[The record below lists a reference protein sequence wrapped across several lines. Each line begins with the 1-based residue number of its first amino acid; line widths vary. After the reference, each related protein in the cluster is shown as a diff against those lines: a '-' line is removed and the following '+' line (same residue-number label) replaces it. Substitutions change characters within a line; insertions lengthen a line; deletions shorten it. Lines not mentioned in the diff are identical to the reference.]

1 MRLRRVIT
9 AGAAAGLLV
18 ALAGCGDGD
27 EPAGG
32 EQNGDGANS
41 PAEGA
46 GTDNGADGA
55 GTGGDEPATGGDGMA
70 MGTFHDPDG
79 EEIGTVELSEDGETT
94 GVHVELNGLEPGFRG
109 LHIHQVGECEPD
121 SADPEDPEET
131 GDFLSAGGH
140 LNPDD
145 VDHGEH
151 VGDLPPLLVTDD
163 GSATTTVISDRFTI
177 EDLLDA
183 DGTAFMVHS
192 EADNFAQIP
201 ERYGEADQDTLDTGD
216 AGDRVACAVIE

>member
-1 MRLRRVIT
+1 MRLRRVVI

-18 ALAGCGDGD
+18 ALAGCGEGD

-32 EQNGDGANS
+32 EQSGDGADL
-41 PAEGA
+41 PGEGA
-46 GTDNGADGA
+46 GTDDGANEA
-55 GTGGDEPATGGDGMA
+55 GTGGDTASGDGMA

-79 EEIGTVELSEDGETT
+79 AEIGTVELSENGGGT
-94 GVHVELNGLEPGFRG
+94 GVHVELSGLEPGFRG
-109 LHIHQVGECEPD
+109 LHIHQIGECEPD
-121 SADPEDPEET
+121 SADPEDPQET

-163 GSATTTVISDRFTI
+163 GSATATVISDRFTI
-177 EDLLDA
+177 EELLDT

-192 EADNFAQIP
+192 EADNFAHIP
-201 ERYGEADQDTLDTGD
+201 DRYGEADQDTLDTGD